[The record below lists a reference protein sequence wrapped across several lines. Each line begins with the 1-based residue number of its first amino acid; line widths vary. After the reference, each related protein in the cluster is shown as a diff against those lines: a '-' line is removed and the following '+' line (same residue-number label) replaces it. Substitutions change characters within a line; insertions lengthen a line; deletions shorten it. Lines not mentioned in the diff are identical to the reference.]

1 MFSSKGDTVI
11 DPFLGTGTTL
21 KAAAAAV
28 RNSIGF
34 EIEPDFAES
43 IFHRIREIVGFANER
58 VSSRIESHIDFIR
71 QCRDTGRTLK
81 HLNRRY
87 NFPVVTRQETELFL
101 NLLADVRVHEKDG
114 FEVSYSDAA
123 GPVFDLPAV
132 SPAENPP
139 PKPDPQLDLF
149 TRY

>member
-1 MFSSKGDTVI
+1 VL

-21 KAAAAAV
+21 KAAAAAA

-34 EIEPDFAES
+34 EIEPDFAEN

-58 VSSRIESHIDFIR
+58 VRSRIDSHVDFIR

-114 FEVSYSDAA
+114 FEVSYADAA
-123 GPVFDLPAV
+123 GPVFDLSAV

-139 PKPDPQLDLF
+139 PKPNHQLELF
-149 TRY
+149 APY